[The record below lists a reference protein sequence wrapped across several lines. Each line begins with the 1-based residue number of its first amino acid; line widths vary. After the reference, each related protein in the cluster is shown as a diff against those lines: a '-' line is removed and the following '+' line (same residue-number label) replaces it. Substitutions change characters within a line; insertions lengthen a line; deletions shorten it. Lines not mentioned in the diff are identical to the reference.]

1 MRNKMVNDCEDMC
14 LIILLLQGL
23 YILESSSSF
32 KTINALLWL
41 YFFENKKLFSLL
53 KWTFL
58 NSLYNQNLS
67 QQCLVIGG

>member
-1 MRNKMVNDCEDMC
+1 MRKKMVNDCEDMC

-32 KTINALLWL
+32 KTINVLLGL